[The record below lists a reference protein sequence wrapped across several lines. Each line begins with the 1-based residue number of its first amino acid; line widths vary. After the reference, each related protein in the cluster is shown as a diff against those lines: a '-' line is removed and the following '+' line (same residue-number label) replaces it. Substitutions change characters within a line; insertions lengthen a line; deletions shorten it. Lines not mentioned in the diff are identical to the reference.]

1 MSRPIPIPK
10 RSPWVNQILVIRALL
25 HREVATRFGEYRLGF
40 FWMLFEP
47 ILGVIIVGVLIGSLG
62 ARAVPEIPYPFFVL
76 NGMLLMGLLTGPFS
90 AGVNAINS
98 NRGLL
103 VYPSVRPLDT
113 FIARFIFELLEAV
126 FSFVL
131 FCIISSW
138 IGVNISLAN
147 LDLLAACFILTWLT
161 GCGLGLIFGV
171 SAAYFKEAEKIVMV
185 LQRPLLFISAVLFPL
200 AAMPS
205 HIQQY
210 LLYNPIVHTIELSR
224 KALFPYYHTD
234 GVNLYYPFIVS
245 VVTMAIGITLFHI
258 NRQFLTRNI

>member
-113 FIARFIFELLEAV
+113 FIARFIFEFLLLILKKRKKSLWFYKDHFYSSLRS
-126 FSFVL
+126 FSLSRLCRVIFNSI
-131 FCIISSW
+131 CYII
-138 IGVNISLAN
+138 
-147 LDLLAACFILTWLT
+147 
-161 GCGLGLIFGV
+161 
-171 SAAYFKEAEKIVMV
+171 
-185 LQRPLLFISAVLFPL
+185 QLFIPL
-200 AAMPS
+200 
-205 HIQQY
+205 
-210 LLYNPIVHTIELSR
+210 N
-224 KALFPYYHTD
+224 
-234 GVNLYYPFIVS
+234 
-245 VVTMAIGITLFHI
+245 
-258 NRQFLTRNI
+258 